1 MSISYQHAI
10 KAIDASI
17 EKATALGVAVSLAV
31 VDING
36 YLVAFARLDRNG
48 DMIDFAVKKAKTA
61 LLFEE
66 VDDRLEIMAVRTSN
80 YGQRMFGFTKNMLAI
95 GGTAPIKI
103 YRVGLSV
110 LSLRLEVA
118 LIKTWILLEQEP
130 GQFSNVVKSVGMNIK
145 IVGV

>member
-95 GGTAPIKI
+95 GGTAPIKDLQG
-103 YRVGLSV
+103 RVIGVIAS
-110 LSLRLEVA
+110 SGGSPD
-118 LIKTWILLEQEP
+118 QD
-130 GQFSNVVKSVGMNIK
+130 MD
-145 IVGV
+145 IVGAGARAVFECGQKCGHEH

>member
-17 EKATALGVAVSLAV
+17 AKATALGAAVSLAV
-31 VDING
+31 VDSHG

-66 VDDRLEIMAVRTSN
+66 VDDRLEIMAVRTGN
-80 YGQRMFGFTKNMLAI
+80 YGQRMFGFTKN
-95 GGTAPIKI
+95 
-103 YRVGLSV
+103 V
-110 LSLRLEVA
+110 L
-118 LIKTWILLEQEP
+118 T
-130 GQFSNVVKSVGMNIK
+130 
-145 IVGV
+145 IVGAASIRDLQGRVIGVIASSGGNPDQDMDIADAGAMVVFECDQTCGQE